1 MFKLETL
8 SKLETF
14 CFPLANEK
22 MRKSLKA
29 DSIRISSI
37 YYAQKLNFSL
47 IRILSLF
54 FVFVFY
60 GTVSAQ
66 SGEDQINILMPTDA
80 RVMRLDVKIGQWVYA
95 GDNLAV
101 LKDSKG
107 SKFKLRSG
115 VSGRIDSFK
124 LKVHK
129 DYAGGEIIGVLRT
142 APVIMEK
149 VDGGTSVDTLPS
161 FEQMFQNLFNST
173 GTSNLINVHRL
184 DWTAGLGRVIMIGVG
199 FGLLY
204 LGIRRK
210 FEPLLLVPIGF
221 GAVLS
226 NIPLAGLSEP
236 GGILYYIYE
245 VGISTGIFP
254 LLIFMGVGAMT
265 DFGPMLANP
274 KTALLGGAAQFG
286 IFGTLLGALAL
297 NAIPGIDF
305 SLRDAASIGIIGGAD
320 GPTAIFL
327 ASQLSPRL
335 IGAIAIAAY
344 SYMALVPLIQP
355 PIMKFLTS
363 KKEREIEMNQLRYVS
378 TREKIFFP
386 LATLIL
392 CVLILPSAAPLI
404 GMFMFGNLVKECGVI
419 DRLSETIQ
427 NSLIN
432 TVTIFLG
439 LGVGSRLAAE
449 EFLNAETIGILILGV
464 IAFSVGTATGVLMA
478 KLMNTLSGVA
488 INPLIGA
495 AGVSAVPMAARVVNQ
510 VGLKA
515 NSQNHLL
522 MHAMGPNV
530 SGVIGSAVAAGI
542 LLAML

>member
-1 MFKLETL
+1 MFRLETL
-8 SKLETF
+8 SKLEMF
-14 CFPLANEK
+14 YLPLANEK
-22 MRKSLKA
+22 MRKSLKE
-29 DSIRISSI
+29 DSICFSSI
-37 YYAQKLNFSL
+37 HYTQKLNFSL
-47 IRILSLF
+47 IQIFSVFFIMVLS
-54 FVFVFY
+54 
-60 GTVSAQ
+60 GTVFAQ
-66 SGEDQINILMPTDA
+66 SGEDQINIVMPTDA

-95 GDNLAV
+95 GNNLAV

-115 VSGRIDSFK
+115 VSGRIESFK
-124 LKVHK
+124 LQVHK
-129 DYAGGEIIGVLRT
+129 QYAEGEIIGLLRT

-149 VDGGTSVDTLPS
+149 VDSGTSVDTLPS
-161 FEQMFQNLFNST
+161 FEQMLQNLFKST
-173 GTSNLINVHRL
+173 GTSNLIHGHRL
-184 DWTAGLGRVIMIGVG
+184 DWTAGLGRIIMIGVG
-199 FGLLY
+199 FTLLY

-335 IGAIAIAAY
+335 LGAIAIAAY
-344 SYMALVPLIQP
+344 SYMALVPIIQP
-355 PIMKFLTS
+355 PIMKLLTS
-363 KKEREIEMNQLRYVS
+363 QKEREIEMNQLRYVS
-378 TREKIFFP
+378 TREKILFP
-386 LATLIL
+386 LVALTLCAL
-392 CVLILPSAAPLI
+392 LLPSAAPLI
-404 GMFMFGNLVKECGVI
+404 GMFMFGNLAKECGVI
-419 DRLSETIQ
+419 NRLSDTIQ
-427 NSLIN
+427 NALIN
-432 TVTIFLG
+432 IVTIFLG
-439 LGVGSRLAAE
+439 LSVGSRLAAG
-449 EFLNAETIGILILGV
+449 EFLNIETVGILILGV

-478 KLMNTLSGVA
+478 KLMNILSSVA

-530 SGVIGSAVAAGI
+530 SGVIGSAVAAGV

>member
-1 MFKLETL
+1 MFRLETL
-8 SKLETF
+8 SKLEMF
-14 CFPLANEK
+14 CLPLANEK
-22 MRKSLKA
+22 MRKSLKE
-29 DSIRISSI
+29 DSIRFSSI
-37 YYAQKLNFSL
+37 HYTQKLNFSL
-47 IRILSLF
+47 IQIFSVFFIMVLSGI
-54 FVFVFY
+54 VF
-60 GTVSAQ
+60 AQ
-66 SGEDQINILMPTDA
+66 SGEDQINIVMPTDA

-95 GDNLAV
+95 GNNLAV

-115 VSGRIDSFK
+115 VSGRIESFK
-124 LKVHK
+124 LQVHK
-129 DYAGGEIIGVLRT
+129 QYAEGEIIGLLRT
-142 APVIMEK
+142 VPVIMEK
-149 VDGGTSVDTLPS
+149 VDSGTSVDTLPS
-161 FEQMFQNLFNST
+161 FEQMLQNLFKST
-173 GTSNLINVHRL
+173 GTSNLIHGHRL
-184 DWTAGLGRVIMIGVG
+184 DWTAGLGRIIMIGVG
-199 FGLLY
+199 FTLLY

-335 IGAIAIAAY
+335 LGAIAIAAY
-344 SYMALVPLIQP
+344 SYMALVPIIQP
-355 PIMKFLTS
+355 PIMKLLTS
-363 KKEREIEMNQLRYVS
+363 QKEREIEMNQLRYVS
-378 TREKIFFP
+378 TREKILFP
-386 LATLIL
+386 LVALTLCAL
-392 CVLILPSAAPLI
+392 LLPSAAPLI
-404 GMFMFGNLVKECGVI
+404 GMFMFGNLAKECGVI
-419 DRLSETIQ
+419 NRLSDTIQ
-427 NSLIN
+427 NALIN

-439 LGVGSRLAAE
+439 LGVGSRLAAG
-449 EFLNAETIGILILGV
+449 EFLNIETLGILILGV

-478 KLMNTLSGVA
+478 KLMNNLSSVA

-530 SGVIGSAVAAGI
+530 SGVIGSAVAAGV